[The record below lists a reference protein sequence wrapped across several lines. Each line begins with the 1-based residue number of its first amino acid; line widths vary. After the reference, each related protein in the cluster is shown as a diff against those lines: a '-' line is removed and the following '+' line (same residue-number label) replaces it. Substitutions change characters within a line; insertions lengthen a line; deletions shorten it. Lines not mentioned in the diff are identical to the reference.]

1 MLHRLCWSNKICN
14 HDSFFQNFFVYVS
27 YVFFFNHF
35 NSFFRKIMFY
45 WLSVVAR
52 ASWSFWNIWL
62 VYTRKKLLFLLK
74 LILFAS
80 PVFDSILKKNRF
92 KTKVWSLVRVSMNYW
107 IYFHILLFF
116 FNFYFP
122 VPRRSPTAVHFF
134 HLITLFKQSLND
146 WVT

>member
-14 HDSFFQNFFVYVS
+14 HDSFFQKIFFCVICI
-27 YVFFFNHF
+27 FFNHF
-35 NSFFRKIMFY
+35 NSFLEKLCFTGYQLLPRPPDHFEIFDWFIQEKNCYSY
-45 WLSVVAR
+45 WN
-52 ASWSFWNIWL
+52 WFC
-62 VYTRKKLLFLLK
+62 
-74 LILFAS
+74 FAF

-92 KTKVWSLVRVSMNYW
+92 KTKVWSLVHVSMNYW
-107 IYFHILLFF
+107 IYFHILFF